1 MKILINILFLILFS
15 TQIQAQSQR
24 KIDKETV
31 QIPLYVSSFLTSE
44 DNTHKQ
50 IFCEQIPVTMFLSK
64 KTVLIYTDKF
74 NLDLKVVD
82 RGLGESNSWLAVSNV
97 DNETYY
103 YITPF
108 FVNKTEFG
116 LIFQPVESNLRR
128 RFDLA
133 VYTISAANICNN

>member
-1 MKILINILFLILFS
+1 
-15 TQIQAQSQR
+15 
-24 KIDKETV
+24 
-31 QIPLYVSSFLTSE
+31 
-44 DNTHKQ
+44 
-50 IFCEQIPVTMFLSK
+50 MFLSK